1 MPNFLTP
8 IASQVLTTTAAS
20 VTFSAIPGTFTD
32 LMLKMSARESINGL
46 DISVEVNADSATNY
60 SRMVLG
66 TTNNTPYSQRF
77 ANQAYAYIIGQVNSS
92 VATAN
97 TFSNSELYIAN
108 YSATGAKQLSS
119 FGVTESNVA
128 SGDYTTTQTV
138 VANLYRGT
146 AAITIVKISASANF
160 VAGSRF
166 DLYGILKA

>member
-1 MPNFLTP
+1 MPNYLTP
-8 IASQVLTTTAAS
+8 IASQVLATTAAS
-20 VTFSAIPGTFTD
+20 VTFSAIPGTYTD
-32 LMLKMSARESINGL
+32 LMLKMSTRGSIDGS

-60 SRMVLG
+60 SRTVLG
-66 TTNNTPYSQRF
+66 TENNVAGSSRV

-92 VATAN
+92 AATAN

-119 FGVTESNVA
+119 FGVTESNIT
-128 SGDYTTTQTV
+128 SGDYTTRQTV

-146 AAITIVKISASANF
+146 AAITIVKISAPANF